1 MSKVYFISDL
11 HFGHRRI
18 TEFVPGARSGRNCT
32 ENMQNIIN
40 NWNAVVKK
48 RDFVWVLGDIAMSK
62 EGFDAL
68 GELAGTKYMVK
79 GNHDNRFTTEEWLRH
94 FKSVE
99 SLVSY
104 KGYWLSHCPI
114 HPAELRG
121 KKNIHGHVHTQSIV
135 APVDYNEE
143 RFWDRNYINICCE
156 AINETPVS
164 FDDIKGGAYWER
176 KRY

>member
-18 TEFVPGARSGRNCT
+18 TEFVPGARSGAHCI
-32 ENMQNIIN
+32 ENMNNIIR
-40 NWNAVVKK
+40 NWNAVVHK
-48 RDFVWVLGDIAMSK
+48 RDTVWVLGDIAFTDH
-62 EGFDAL
+62 GFEML
-68 GELAGTKYMVK
+68 GELAGTKKMIK
-79 GNHDNRFTTEEWLRH
+79 GNHDNHFTTEQWLQH
-94 FKSVE
+94 FDTVE

-121 KKNIHGHVHTQSIV
+121 KRNIHGHVHTQSIL
-135 APVDYNEE
+135 APEDDS
-143 RFWDRNYINICCE
+143 WDRNYINVCCE
-156 AINETPVS
+156 AVNETPVS